1 MVQNEQVATINILAV
16 MSDPN
21 LLGGSFQGDTW
32 KAWKAFLKALFGL
45 RLSTDEFE
53 TYTRHTGRFDAPG
66 SDFLEAW
73 LQVGRRG
80 GKSIVIALVVVFLAC
95 FRDYSQYLAPGE
107 RATIMVIAADRKQAR
122 VVMRYVVGFL
132 KEVSFLSR
140 TIVRQTMDSIDL
152 ENRVTIEVHTASFR
166 SVRGYKIVAAI
177 CDEIA
182 YWHVEGS
189 ANPDT
194 EILNALRPGMAEVPG
209 AMLLCLSSPY
219 ARRGELWKTYQ
230 THYGQEGSPVLV
242 WQANTRSMNP
252 TVPENVIQQAYER
265 DPAVAASEYGA
276 QFRSDVESCV
286 SHEVMMSCVVIG
298 RYELS
303 PLGAEDR
310 V

>member
-21 LLGGSFQGDTW
+21 LLGESFQGDTW
-32 KAWKAFLKALFGL
+32 KAWKTFLKVLFGL
-45 RLSTDEFE
+45 RLSTDESE
-53 TYTRHTGRFDAPG
+53 TYTRHTGRSDAPG

-230 THYGQEGSPVLV
+230 AHYGQDSPVLV
-242 WQANTRSMNP
+242 WQADTRSMNP

-276 QFRSDVESCV
+276 QFRSDVESYV
-286 SHEVMMSCVVIG
+286 RHEVVMSCVVPG

-303 PLGAEDR
+303 PAGAEDR